1 MDEMDFIFESP
12 QKKDVDTEALKL
24 ATQSVQNLEQ
34 LRLKVKSSAVKYS
47 DGVSVKIRSTL
58 DELRDI
64 KSEVEGSCENY
75 VAMSINEHPLQ
86 DLRQLTLMHVPSS
99 LTSEVK
105 DKFTA
110 LLSQAF
116 EGRAKKVLSA
126 VLLTCP
132 WYAASQRE
140 RGEQARHN
148 IILVVYLGHDDQ
160 FFTPANQHNQIE
172 GKVIDLGWLQAVEL
186 SHFGHFL
193 AKGRTRF
200 VESVLNDPQAVL
212 YASPEWTALTTT
224 LQHTQVMGCRGFVE
238 ASRGQ
243 AVGGISKKRK
253 TGGLKLKDTTTFF
266 QLCESCRLL
275 HHLERIVAGR
285 SVCCQVEE
293 DDLSDIARRALGVL
307 KSMYQEGGGTKHE
320 FFPILVKWKEEID
333 PQLKSF
339 QFTKAAGL
347 EQIIGGWMATTR
359 LQGRQLIPLK
369 CIEDQHSSLV
379 KLMDMI
385 GGPVRKMEPSQI
397 LLVARAGSYMYG
409 LSTPDSD
416 VDYMVVYAEPNM
428 NVLSAC
434 NHLTES
440 VENRGPNKQFEY
452 GAYEARLFCE
462 MVMKASVVI
471 LELIFTDSHEYMS
484 PAWKALSEKKSQFV
498 TERGIQQYLGLI
510 KNNFNMIESQKHI
523 GSGRDRKLFYQIFH
537 KLDSVNYMARG
548 DCPPVRCEGE
558 IRDFIMRVRTQ
569 PLEGDLERET
579 LHQLA
584 RAKFNTLVDDLSR
597 RENRLAENT
606 DYRLM
611 LNWLKAVRGLGS

>member
-1 MDEMDFIFESP
+1 MDFMFASP
-12 QKKDVDTEALKL
+12 EKKDVDAEALKL
-24 ATQSVQNLEQ
+24 ATQSLQSLEQ
-34 LRLKVKSSAVKYS
+34 LRLKVKSSPVQYS

-64 KSEVEGSCENY
+64 KSQVEGSFDNY
-75 VAMSINEHPLQ
+75 VAMSINELPLQ
-86 DLRQLTLMHVPSS
+86 ELRQLTLMHVPTS

-105 DKFTA
+105 DKFGA
-110 LLSQAF
+110 LLSKVF
-116 EGRAKKVLSA
+116 EGRARKVLTA
-126 VLLTCP
+126 VMLTCP
-132 WYAASQRE
+132 WYSASQRE

-148 IILVVYLGHDDQ
+148 IILVVYVGHDDQ
-160 FFTPANQHNQIE
+160 FFTPANPHNQIE

-200 VESVLNDPQAVL
+200 VESLLCGQQAVL
-212 YASPEWTALTTT
+212 YDSTEWTALTTR
-224 LQHTQVMGCRGFVE
+224 LQHTQVMGSRGFVE

-275 HHLERIVAGR
+275 HHLEQVLAGR
-285 SVCCQVEE
+285 SVCSQVEE
-293 DDLSDIARRALGVL
+293 DDLSDIGRKALNIL

-320 FFPILVKWKEEID
+320 FFPILVEWKEELD
-333 PQLKSF
+333 AKLKSF
-339 QFTKAAGL
+339 QFSKPAEL
-347 EQIIGGWMATTR
+347 EQVIGGWMASTR
-359 LQGRQLIPLK
+359 LQGRQLHPLT
-369 CIEDQHSSLV
+369 CIEDERSSLV
-379 KLMDMI
+379 KLMEMI
-385 GGPVRKMEPSQI
+385 GGPVKKMEPSQI

-428 NVLSAC
+428 TVLSAC
-434 NHLTES
+434 RQLTES
-440 VENRGPNKQFEY
+440 VENRGPQKQFEY

-484 PAWKALSEKKSQFV
+484 PAWKALSERKSSFV

-510 KNNFNMIESQKHI
+510 KNNFNIIDSQKHI

-537 KLDSVNYMARG
+537 KLDSLNYMARG
-548 DCPPVRCEGE
+548 DCPPVKCEGE
-558 IRDFIMRVRTQ
+558 VRDFIMRVRTL

-584 RAKFNTLVDDLSR
+584 RAKFNTLVSNLSR

-611 LNWLKAVRGLGS
+611 LNWLKAVRGLDS